1 MNLKPNTTVVN
12 KHIVF
17 LKERGRQMNEVGF
30 SDEYKALK
38 LRYAAL
44 RERVANQIE
53 MFTHLVEVVGPNM
66 KAQYM
71 MLVGQL
77 EHRVYELKTEEN
89 RWKRRFALRQQ
100 YLNRGEKPDFMGI
113 EAELDKEFAEYLAEV
128 KKHIEEIKEASL
140 RFHAGKLSP
149 KEASDLRCAYL
160 DAVKK
165 LHPDINPGLPQAA
178 IDLWNQ
184 IQKAYEEQD
193 WDNVKFLASLV
204 DGVVSGDVDFAAS
217 PDGMAA
223 LKESCARLEAKSQE
237 IAQETERVKSTVPF
251 TYEVL
256 LEDEDLVSERQGRLN
271 AQIAALEERV
281 KEYEEL
287 WNNGK

>member
-1 MNLKPNTTVVN
+1 
-12 KHIVF
+12 
-17 LKERGRQMNEVGF
+17 MNEVGF
-30 SDEYKALK
+30 NDEYKALK
-38 LRYAAL
+38 LRHAAL
-44 RERVANQIE
+44 REQVANQIE
-53 MFTHLVEVVGPNM
+53 MYTHLVEVVGPNM

-77 EHRVYELKTEEN
+77 EHRAYELRTEVN
-89 RWKRRFALRQQ
+89 SWKRRFALRQQ
-100 YLNRGEKPDFMGI
+100 YLNRGETPDFMGI
-113 EAELDKEFAEYLAEV
+113 EAELDKEFAQYLAEI

-140 RFHAGKLSP
+140 KFHAGKLSE
-149 KEASDLRCAYL
+149 KEAVDLRCAYL

-165 LHPDINPGLPQAA
+165 LHPDINPDLPQSA

-184 IQKAYEEQD
+184 IQKAYSEQD

-204 DGVVSGDVDFAAS
+204 EGVVSGDVDFESS

-223 LKESCARLEAKSQE
+223 LKESCERLEAKSHE
-237 IAQETERVKSTVPF
+237 IARETERVKSTVPF
-251 TYEVL
+251 TYGVL
-256 LEDEDLVSERQGRLN
+256 LDDKDLLAERQGQLN
-271 AQIAALEERV
+271 AQIAALEECV

>member
-1 MNLKPNTTVVN
+1 
-12 KHIVF
+12 
-17 LKERGRQMNEVGF
+17 MNEVGF

-77 EHRVYELKTEEN
+77 EHRVYELKAEVN

-113 EAELDKEFAEYLAEV
+113 EAELDKEFAEYLAEI

-140 RFHAGKLSP
+140 KFHAGKLSE
-149 KEASDLRCAYL
+149 KDASDLRCAYL

-193 WDNVKFLASLV
+193 WDHVKFLASLV

-217 PDGMAA
+217 PDGMAT
-223 LKESCARLEAKSQE
+223 LKESCERLEAKSQE

-256 LEDEDLVSERQGRLN
+256 LEDEDLVSERQGQLN
-271 AQIAALEERV
+271 AQIAALEECV

>member
-77 EHRVYELKTEEN
+77 EHRVYELKTVCPPS
-89 RWKRRFALRQQ
+89 A
-100 YLNRGEKPDFMGI
+100 
-113 EAELDKEFAEYLAEV
+113 
-128 KKHIEEIKEASL
+128 
-140 RFHAGKLSP
+140 
-149 KEASDLRCAYL
+149 
-160 DAVKK
+160 
-165 LHPDINPGLPQAA
+165 
-178 IDLWNQ
+178 
-184 IQKAYEEQD
+184 
-193 WDNVKFLASLV
+193 
-204 DGVVSGDVDFAAS
+204 
-217 PDGMAA
+217 
-223 LKESCARLEAKSQE
+223 
-237 IAQETERVKSTVPF
+237 
-251 TYEVL
+251 
-256 LEDEDLVSERQGRLN
+256 VSEPWRE
-271 AQIAALEERV
+271 A
-281 KEYEEL
+281 
-287 WNNGK
+287 

>member
-1 MNLKPNTTVVN
+1 
-12 KHIVF
+12 
-17 LKERGRQMNEVGF
+17 MNEVGF

-53 MFTHLVEVVGPNM
+53 MFTHLVEVVGPNK

-77 EHRVYELKTEEN
+77 EHRVYELKTEVN

-113 EAELDKEFAEYLAEV
+113 EAELDKEFAEYLAEI

-140 RFHAGKLSP
+140 KFHAGKLSE

-178 IDLWNQ
+178 IDLCNQ

-223 LKESCARLEAKSQE
+223 LKESCERLEAKSQE

-256 LEDEDLVSERQGRLN
+256 LEDEDLVSERQGQLN
-271 AQIAALEERV
+271 AQIAALEECV

>member
-1 MNLKPNTTVVN
+1 MND
-12 KHIVF
+12 
-17 LKERGRQMNEVGF
+17 VGF
-30 SDEYKALK
+30 NDEYKALK

-53 MFTHLVEVVGPNM
+53 MFTHLIEVVGPNL

-77 EHRVYELKTEEN
+77 EHRVYELKTEVN
-89 RWKRRFALRQQ
+89 RWKRRFTLRQQ
-100 YLNRGEKPDFMGI
+100 YLNRGEKPDLIGI
-113 EAELDKEFAEYLAEV
+113 EAELDKEFAEYLAEI
-128 KKHIEEIKEASL
+128 KKHIEEIMDASL
-140 RFHAGKLSP
+140 KFHAGKLSE

-178 IDLWNQ
+178 VDLWNQ
-184 IQKAYEEQD
+184 IQKAYSEQD
-193 WDNVKFLASLV
+193 WDNVKFLSSLV
-204 DGVVSGDVDFAAS
+204 DGVVSGDKDFAAS
-217 PDGMAA
+217 PDGMKS
-223 LKESCARLEAKSQE
+223 LKESCERLEARSQKISQE
-237 IAQETERVKSTVPF
+237 MNKVKSTVPF

-256 LEDEDLVSERQGRLN
+256 LEDEALVAQRQGQLN
-271 AQIAALEERV
+271 AQITALEECV

-287 WNNGK
+287 WKNGK

>member
-1 MNLKPNTTVVN
+1 
-12 KHIVF
+12 
-17 LKERGRQMNEVGF
+17 MNEVGF

-38 LRYAAL
+38 LRHAAL

-53 MFTHLVEVVGPNM
+53 MYMHLVEVVGPNI
-66 KAQYM
+66 KTQYM
-71 MLVGQL
+71 MLIGQL
-77 EHRVYELKTEEN
+77 EHRAYELKTEVN

-100 YLNRGEKPDFMGI
+100 YLNRGEKPDLMCI
-113 EAELDKEFAEYLAEV
+113 EAELDKEFAEYLAEI

-140 RFHAGKLSP
+140 KFHAGKLSE
-149 KEASDLRCAYL
+149 KESSDLRCAYL
-160 DAVKK
+160 NAVKK
-165 LHPDINPGLPQAA
+165 LHPDINPGLPQSA

-184 IQKAYEEQD
+184 IQKAYSEQE

-204 DGVVSGDVDFAAS
+204 DGVVSGGVDFEAS
-217 PDGMAA
+217 QDGMAA
-223 LKESCARLEAKSQE
+223 LKESCERLAAKSRE
-237 IAQETERVKSTVPF
+237 IAKETEKVKSTVPF

-256 LEDEDLVSERQGRLN
+256 LEDEELVAQRRRQLN
-271 AQIAALEERV
+271 AQIAALEECV

>member
-1 MNLKPNTTVVN
+1 MND
-12 KHIVF
+12 I
-17 LKERGRQMNEVGF
+17 GF
-30 SDEYKALK
+30 SADYKALK

-53 MFTHLVEVVGPNM
+53 MFTHLIEVVGPNL

-77 EHRVYELKTEEN
+77 EHRAYEMKTEVN

-100 YLNRGEKPDFMGI
+100 FLNRGEKPDLMGI
-113 EAELDKEFAEYLAEV
+113 EAQLDKEFAEYLAEI

-140 RFHAGKLSP
+140 KFQAGKLSEQ
-149 KEASDLRCAYL
+149 EASDLRCAYL

-184 IQKAYEEQD
+184 IQKSYSEQD

-204 DGVVSGDVDFAAS
+204 DGVVSGDKDFEASTDGVAAI
-217 PDGMAA
+217 
-223 LKESCARLEAKSQE
+223 KESCARLEAKSLE
-237 IAQETERVKSTVPF
+237 IAKETGKVKSTVPF

-256 LEDEDLVSERQGRLN
+256 LEDEALVAQKQGQLN
-271 AQIAALEERV
+271 AQIAALEECV
-281 KEYEEL
+281 KEYEER
-287 WNNGK
+287 WKNGK